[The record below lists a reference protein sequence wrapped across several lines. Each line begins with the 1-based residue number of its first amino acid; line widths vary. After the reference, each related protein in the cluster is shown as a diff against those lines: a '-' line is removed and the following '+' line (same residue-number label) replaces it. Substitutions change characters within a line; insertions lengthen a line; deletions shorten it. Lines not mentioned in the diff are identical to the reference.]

1 MQALLLP
8 ALGAYLGLLLVVSL
22 IANRRVESEE
32 DYIVAGRRLP
42 LSLATATLFATWF
55 GAGTVLTAAD
65 EIRTEGLKAAALEPY
80 GAGLCLLLAGVF
92 LARRLWAMKVLT
104 ISDVFARFGPKSEAL
119 SVMVTVPSYIGWIA
133 VQLVALAGTLHV
145 SLGLSMTTGI
155 LIVAAVS
162 LVYTLMGGMWSVTI
176 TDAVQIVLIVFGVLW
191 LGYTTFDVLGSGS
204 LSDGLTA
211 LSERSEPDR
220 LVLIPRDSMGELAQW
235 LGVLVVASLG
245 NLPAQELA
253 QRIMAAKSERVASRA
268 CVLAGC
274 LYISLGTVPV
284 LIGLAAPLLL
294 QDGQTDAVLQGLA
307 LRLLSPTMSVV
318 FVLSVVSVV
327 MSTITSGL
335 LAPATTLAHNLLR
348 PRAPERISS
357 LALCRIS
364 VVLVLVLSV
373 VVAMLGENAYA
384 ILEASYAMGLV
395 GLFVPFVA
403 GLYAVEASD
412 GATLASM
419 AIGVAVWLLGF
430 FVETAVPMSLLA
442 VVVCGLVF
450 VLLRRYRSRGEL

>member
-1 MQALLLP
+1 LATLLLP
-8 ALGAYLGLLLVVSL
+8 ALGVYLGLLLVVS
-22 IANRRVESEE
+22 IVANRRVQSEE

-65 EIRTEGLKAAALEPY
+65 EIRVEGLKAAALEPY

-133 VQLVALAGTLHV
+133 VQLVALGGTLHV

-155 LIVAAVS
+155 LLVAGVS

-191 LGYTTFDVLGSGS
+191 LGYTAFDMLGEGA
-204 LSDGLTA
+204 LVDGVAA
-211 LSERSEPDR
+211 LSQRAAPER
-220 LVLIPRDSMGELAQW
+220 LVLIPRESMGELVGW
-235 LGVLVVASLG
+235 LGVLIVASLG

-253 QRIMAAKSERVASRA
+253 QRIMAAKSEQVATRA
-268 CVLAGC
+268 CLLAGA
-274 LYISLGTVPV
+274 LYLSLGTVPV

-294 QDGQTDAVLQGLA
+294 PDGQTEAVLQSLA
-307 LRLLSPTMSVV
+307 LQLFSPAMSVV
-318 FVLSVVSVV
+318 FVLSIVSVV

-348 PRAPERISS
+348 PRVPERVSS
-357 LALCRIS
+357 LTLCRLS
-364 VVLVLVLSV
+364 VVFVLVVSV

-403 GLYAVEASD
+403 GLYAVD
-412 GATLASM
+412 ATDRAAVLAM
-419 AIGVAVWLLGF
+419 GTGVAVWLLEF
-430 FVETAVPMSLLA
+430 VVETVVPMSLVAVAACA
-442 VVVCGLVF
+442 VVFAVA
-450 VLLRRYRSRGEL
+450 RRRAEEG